1 MAKKPDL
8 AKVKSFLFEKGEKL
22 GLGVCLLVM
31 TALVGLGAMSA
42 MGQSASGHVSALKS
56 KANSIRSAVQG
67 AQLSEEDLKQK
78 DAGDG
83 KVIAW
88 LDRLSTFAVTPFTY
102 LPDVPK
108 KKRMTPGVLPV
119 RPAIVGED
127 SMKVDYV
134 RGLYF
139 AYEIDP
145 AKNGLTV
152 VAEANAAGAG
162 GAGQPPVTSPPAG
175 GGMAGGKGSVQPA
188 IIAKPIRM
196 NVVSATFPLQDQVV
210 LYAQAMNMT
219 LDELFA
225 PMNRDLLP
233 KFQGINVERCE
244 VASDGKTTPWARIL
258 STDPVKGKADMS
270 RAVKEVLREAVYDT
284 AAYQQFAMYMHPGLV
299 TPLPQLAYGK
309 YPKPG
314 LRGMEPAPLEELAG
328 GPMGSDLGP
337 GPRKGPPIGGPA
349 VGMPGVGMPGVKLP
363 GVGTN
368 PGSGVGTG
376 APAGPE
382 LTFKNMGWNKL
393 PRDMKPLK
401 DKLEGNI
408 YPFDPFGIA
417 PEPEDKKQTGNF
429 IPGMT
434 QQPPLATGGESGSGG
449 AANMP
454 GKGIIA
460 PWDLFEEKA
469 PKGDAE
475 GTGTGSIPMNP
486 GIGMAGS
493 PRKLKLQ
500 DAMVRFF
507 DPDVHPGKT
516 YRYRIQVRLANP
528 NYGKKQFVAYAA
540 LAEFKDLQPS
550 DWQIT
555 PDATIPGEHQFYAV
569 DQMPSQKLQGG
580 SNYEV
585 SKGETVAVQIHRWID
600 QFTDPQGLFHI
611 IGDWAIAERLLVR
624 RGEPIGRLSVM
635 VEVPE
640 WSKAKQAF
648 EIKYSAPPQVK
659 KLPASQKDLAR
670 SGIPIDFIAAFPPP
684 MLVDFDGGK
693 QEHRFA
699 TLPGYPNVKD
709 ESAVDVLILGPNG
722 KLIVRNSRIDGNP
735 DLPAGKERQ
744 DRVNQWH
751 DRVQEAKNV
760 GATLPGSGP
769 GMPGGSPAMPK
780 GSN

>member
-8 AKVKSFLFEKGEKL
+8 TKVKSFLFEKGEKL
-22 GLGVCLLVM
+22 GLGVCVLVM
-31 TALVGLGAMSA
+31 VALVGLGAMSA
-42 MGQSASGHVSALKS
+42 MGQSATGHVTALKS
-56 KANSIRSAVQG
+56 KAGSIRSAVQG
-67 AQLSEEDLKQK
+67 AQLSEEDLKPPETPGLNGVS
-78 DAGDG
+78 D
-83 KVIAW
+83 W
-88 LDRLSTFAVTPFTY
+88 FERLSTFSVTPFTY

-119 RPAIVGED
+119 RPAIAGED
-127 SMKVDYV
+127 SMKIDYV

-139 AYEIDP
+139 AYEIDTT
-145 AKNGLTV
+145 KNGLTV
-152 VAEANAAGAG
+152 VAEANAAG
-162 GAGQPPVTSPPAG
+162 GAGQPPAPAMG
-175 GGMAGGKGSVQPA
+175 GAPGAKGSVQPA

-219 LDELFA
+219 LDELFS

-244 VASDGKTTPWARIL
+244 VSSDGKTTPWTRIL
-258 STDPVKGKADMS
+258 STDPAKNKVEMSKAI
-270 RAVKEVLREAVYDT
+270 KEVLREAVYDT
-284 AAYQQFAMYMHPGLV
+284 TAYQQFAMFMHPGLV

-314 LRGMEPAPLEELAG
+314 LRGMEPAPLDEVAG
-328 GPMGSDLGP
+328 GPMGGGGDLG
-337 GPRKGPPIGGPA
+337 GPRKGPPVPGPG

-363 GVGTN
+363 GVGGN
-368 PGSGVGTG
+368 PPPGAA

-417 PEPEDKKQTGNF
+417 PEADDKKPGNF
-429 IPGMT
+429 VPGMM
-434 QQPPLATGGESGSGG
+434 QPPPPMGGEVGG
-449 AANMP
+449 PGGNASMP
-454 GKGIIA
+454 GKGIPA
-460 PWDLFEEKA
+460 PWDLFEDKG

-475 GTGTGSIPMNP
+475 GPGPGPGPMNP
-486 GIGMAGS
+486 GIGMAGQ

-507 DPDVHPGKT
+507 DPDVLPGKT

-550 DWQIT
+550 DWQVT

-580 SNYEV
+580 SNYEAT
-585 SKGETVAVQIHRWID
+585 KGETVAVQIHRWID

-635 VEVPE
+635 VELPE
-640 WSKAKQAF
+640 WNKAKQAF

-670 SGIPIDFIAAFPPP
+670 SGIPIDFLASFPPP
-684 MLVDFDGGK
+684 MLVDFEGGK
-693 QEHRFA
+693 YEHRFA

-709 ESAVDVLILGPNG
+709 ESAVDVLILAPNG
-722 KLIVRNSRIDGNP
+722 KLIVRNSRVDGNP
-735 DLPAGKERQ
+735 ELPAGKERQ
-744 DRVNQWH
+744 DRVTHWH
-751 DRVQEAKNV
+751 DRVQEAKNA
-760 GATLPGSGP
+760 GAAATPGNGP
-769 GMPGGSPAMPK
+769 GMPGGGPGMPR